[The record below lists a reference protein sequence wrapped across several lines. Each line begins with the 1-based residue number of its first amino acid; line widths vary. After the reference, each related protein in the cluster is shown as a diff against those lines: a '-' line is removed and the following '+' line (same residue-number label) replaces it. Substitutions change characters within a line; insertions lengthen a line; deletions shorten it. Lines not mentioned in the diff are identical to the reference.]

1 MPRRRTRK
9 ERFIEAFL
17 SKGRLDLNAIRV
29 IEHRP
34 PNAGWALLRRLDDQ
48 LAAYGGK
55 LHGKDRVFVYNPVG
69 GGIEADLVVG
79 SDYVSG
85 SGRYEELLLSLAPI
99 YLEMRRAQRRAR
111 KLHRASLN

>member
-17 SKGRLDLNAIRV
+17 SGKRRISV
-29 IEHRP
+29 VEHRP
-34 PNAGWALLRRLDDQ
+34 PNAGWTLLRRLDGQ

-69 GGIEADLVVG
+69 GTIEADLVVG

-85 SGRYEELLLSLAPI
+85 SHGRYEELLLSLAPI
-99 YLEMRRAQRRAR
+99 YLETRRSQRRAR